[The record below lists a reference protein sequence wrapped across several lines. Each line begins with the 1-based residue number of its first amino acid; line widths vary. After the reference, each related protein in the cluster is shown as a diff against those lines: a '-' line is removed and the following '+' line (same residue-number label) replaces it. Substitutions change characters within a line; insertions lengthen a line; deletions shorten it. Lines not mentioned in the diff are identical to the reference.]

1 MDGVGGPLTLAAGL
15 RESLFPMDDLAVMG
29 FAELIPRLPA
39 LAARLRE
46 AAAAVRAAR
55 PDVLLTVDAKA
66 FAHRLI
72 RRVVAARE
80 RDEAS
85 RRGGASP
92 SPSRKK
98 PTLVAQYVAPS
109 FWAWR
114 GGERRLARLERA
126 GVDLVLCLLPN
137 EPEAIRRAGVDAA
150 FVGHPAAED
159 AAMYPPYATRP
170 DDASATSVRFRARR
184 TESDAANP
192 NRPKTLALFPGSRAN
207 EIKRHLPL
215 FRAAC
220 ERMVAERERER
231 EREHARPLSLSP
243 SPSRSL
249 SPSRSPSPPFL
260 VAFVTPGGPGTYAYD
275 AATREAA
282 SWPVPA
288 SVLPVGGGDAR
299 ARRDAF
305 AGFDAAVACAGTATA
320 QLFANRVPHVT
331 VYAAAHPAT
340 EFLLRRMLLG
350 WGERGSGSGS
360 RGGFFAGTPNVVFGE
375 AVAPELL
382 GAAEATPEAIAREA
396 GRVLFDA
403 RAREAQTRR
412 GDAFV
417 RMLEPP
423 TEGARAGRIPGEAA
437 ARAIMDALE
446 RKREGGGATIASAS
460 SGSSVET

>member
-1 MDGVGGPLTLAAGL
+1 
-15 RESLFPMDDLAVMG
+15 MDDLAVMG

-66 FAHRLI
+66 FAFRLI

-80 RDEAS
+80 RDEGP
-85 RRGGASP
+85 RGGGASP

-159 AAMYPPYATRP
+159 AATYPPYATMRP
-170 DDASATSVRFRARR
+170 DAASATSVRFRARR

-220 ERMVAERERER
+220 EQMVAEAERAR
-231 EREHARPLSLSP
+231 EREHERPLSP
-243 SPSRSL
+243 SP
-249 SPSRSPSPPFL
+249 SPSPPFL

-305 AGFDAAVACAGTATA
+305 AGLDAAVACAGTASA

-350 WGERGSGSGS
+350 WEERGSGSGSGS

-423 TEGARAGRIPGEAA
+423 TGGARAGRIPGEAA

-446 RKREGGGATIASAS
+446 RKREGGGATIASTS
-460 SGSSVET
+460 SGSSVETYVAYR